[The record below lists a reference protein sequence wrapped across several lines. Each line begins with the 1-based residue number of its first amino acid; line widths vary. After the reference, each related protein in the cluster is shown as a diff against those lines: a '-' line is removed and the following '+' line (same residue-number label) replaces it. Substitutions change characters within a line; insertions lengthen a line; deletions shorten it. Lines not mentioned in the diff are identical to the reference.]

1 MKELGPTLELEK
13 LEALLA
19 NVDRRIAA
27 STSPSAKARMYN
39 LAGDLCFDAYQPE
52 RALAYY
58 EHAVNTHVSA
68 DQYDHAITICKKL
81 VMLTPHTVRMGFAL
95 GWLSATRGL
104 IGVARR
110 RIAEYTKAAEKA
122 GLGKLARRHQ
132 DGLADLSHT
141 DELLNV
147 VGQNVMRLGD
157 QVSAEW
163 MRGQLH
169 PMGGLPAA

>member
-39 LAGDLCFDAYQPE
+39 LAGDLCFDAHQPE

-58 EHAVNTHVSA
+58 EQAVNTHLSA
-68 DQYDHAITICKKL
+68 DQHDNAINICKKIL
-81 VMLTPHTVRMGFAL
+81 TLTPQTVRMGHAL
-95 GWLSATRGL
+95 AWLAATRGL
-104 IGVARR
+104 VGVARR
-110 RIAEYTKAAEKA
+110 RIADYTKAAERA
-122 GLGKLARRHQ
+122 GLSKLARRHQ
-132 DGLADLSHT
+132 VGLAELGST
-141 DELLNV
+141 DELLDII
-147 VGQNVMRLGD
+147 GQNVSRLGD

-163 MRGQLH
+163 LRGQLQ
-169 PMGGLPAA
+169 PMNGLPAA